1 MPYVKKISLIPQT
14 FTEGPRKQRIP
25 KDGEPRGVF
34 ANIDSIG
41 QSEFFQASASGFTP
55 AGKATMW
62 QFEYHGETVMELEGE
77 RYAIYRT
84 YKVPGT
90 NKVEIYFAKQLA
102 ANTPAGGNA

>member
-1 MPYVKKISLIPQT
+1 MPYVKKIQLIPQT

-62 QFEYHGETVMELEGE
+62 QFEYHGETVMTLEGE

-102 ANTPAGGNA
+102 ANTPAGGTP

>member
-25 KDGEPRGVF
+25 KDGKPRGVF

-41 QSEFFQASASGFTP
+41 QSEFFQASASEFTP

-102 ANTPAGGNA
+102 ANTPAGGTP